1 MKKLVYTKSWR
12 EDEKPNVIC
21 IHKSN
26 KEEVIKL
33 FENFKHRI
41 DIVDFNDGVS
51 VALVYNDYRI
61 EKTVFWHKAF
71 NILLENEYEFTESV
85 KSRYEWYK
93 EQIEK
98 PKEPIEEVEKPL
110 EDKTKYILWCW
121 ENGCETTLRACSKC
135 RFTNRGIK
143 CEPKTAVIEEKDGK
157 QYVRVLKNKVGEI
170 IWKKK

>member
-1 MKKLVYTKSWR
+1 MKKLVYMKSWR
-12 EDEKPNVIC
+12 EGEKANVIC

-41 DIVDFNDGVS
+41 DVVDFNDEVS
-51 VALVYNDYRI
+51 IALLNNDFNVTNTMFWYN
-61 EKTVFWHKAF
+61 VF
-71 NILLENEYEFTESV
+71 NILIENEYEFTESV

-93 EQIEK
+93 EQIK
-98 PKEPIEEVEKPL
+98 PKEPIEEEKPL

-121 ENGCETTLRACSKC
+121 EDGCETTLRACSKC

-143 CEPKTAVIEEKDGK
+143 CEPVNVVKEIKDGK
-157 QYVRVLKNKVGEI
+157 EYIRRV
-170 IWKKK
+170 